1 MNSLR
6 FILSGDKRYRCFG
19 LTLAE
24 LIIAAGLLII
34 IVLGAASLDFASRK
48 FYSRTE
54 KGAAALQDVSL
65 AMEYL
70 EKSGAQAIGDIS
82 AGNAAYERDATG
94 TTFCAGYTA
103 GCRFIIDAN
112 QNGVR
117 DDPSTTDGYNTFCY
131 NAANHTLTFLET
143 TEVVARRLVYFSE
156 DGTTVPGAVFLRLGS
171 RDNPSA
177 AASADNPNVYLEAR
191 VFLRSASQR

>member
-34 IVLGAASLDFASRK
+34 IVLGAASLDFAARK

-70 EKSGAQAIGDIS
+70 QRSGEQSIGDMTS
-82 AGNAAYERDATG
+82 GNAAYESDATG
-94 TTFCAGYTA
+94 TAFCAGYSA
-103 GCRFIIDAN
+103 GCRFVIDFN
-112 QNGVR
+112 QNGIR
-117 DDPSTTDGYNTFCY
+117 EDPTTTDTYNTFCY
-131 NAANHTLTFLET
+131 SAANHTLTYLENG
-143 TEVVARRLVYFSE
+143 EVIARRLVYFAE
-156 DGTTVPGAVFLRLGS
+156 DGTTVPGVVFLRLGS
-171 RDNPSA
+171 RDNPSVV
-177 AASADNPNVYLEAR
+177 ASADNPNVYLEAR